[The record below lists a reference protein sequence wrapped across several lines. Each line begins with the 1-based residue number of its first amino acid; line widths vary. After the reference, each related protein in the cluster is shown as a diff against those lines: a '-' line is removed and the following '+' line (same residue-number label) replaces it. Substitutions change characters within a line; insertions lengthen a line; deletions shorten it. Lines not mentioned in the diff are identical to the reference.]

1 LTILENKNSK
11 NMQKSIDSRTLV
23 MLQKQKE
30 LLKEPED
37 VRKPT
42 HTSKI
47 KIQGR
52 IEMLE
57 WLLMDEQK

>member
-1 LTILENKNSK
+1 
-11 NMQKSIDSRTLV
+11 